1 MSFFDNHQRA
11 TVAAAMA
18 RIIPTDETAGA
29 TEAGAIDF
37 LDGYLS
43 GVDRVYA
50 LPDGSGFEALRGPRR
65 AAWESR
71 IEILRAKYADG
82 VRELDRLAREHHGA
96 DFVALGEEQQDDVLR
111 AMERA
116 EPQPREASA
125 SASTV
130 PSYSFAPTKGAQ
142 EEGKEGPALQQTNTE
157 TELDFFPLLV
167 VHTRQG
173 FLADPIY
180 GGNRNRVGWE
190 VIGFP
195 GPASLDE
202 VFTGRYDTLPW
213 FTDGATDAEA

>member
-1 MSFFDNHQRA
+1 MPFFDNHQRA
-11 TVAAAMA
+11 TLAAAMA
-18 RIIPTDETAGA
+18 RIVPTDETAGA

-43 GVDRVYA
+43 GVDRIYA
-50 LPDGSGFEALRGPRR
+50 LPDGSGFEALSGPRR

-71 IEILRAKYADG
+71 IEILRAKYVDG
-82 VRELDRLAREHHGA
+82 VRELDRLAREHHDAGFA
-96 DFVALGEEQQDDVLR
+96 ELGPDQQDDVLR

-116 EPQPREASA
+116 EPQPREAGA

-130 PSYSFAPTKGAQ
+130 PAYSFAPTKGAQ

-180 GGNRNRVGWE
+180 GGNRDRVGWE
-190 VIGFP
+190 AIGFP
-195 GPASLDE
+195 GPASLAE
-202 VFTGRYDTLPW
+202 VHSGRYDTLPW
-213 FTDGATDAEA
+213 FAETDDGQA